1 MHIKS
6 IPHRYIHI
14 FFKGALLYT
23 LLLLVACQNLP
34 RVHALYDQ
42 TADLSR
48 YSTFALHP
56 KLEPKGEEYDSL
68 AQRYIK
74 AAIIVEMQKQGYRLS
89 DTPELWVNF
98 NTKTKD
104 RVRVI
109 DTPEPFSYHYYFFRH
124 DYGVWGGY
132 PYTETRIEQYTE
144 GTLNIDVIDIS
155 NKRLLWEGIAVGT
168 LSKRTMD
175 NLEDKINEA
184 LMLIFEKYP

>member
-1 MHIKS
+1 
-6 IPHRYIHI
+6 
-14 FFKGALLYT
+14 
-23 LLLLVACQNLP
+23 
-34 RVHALYDQ
+34 
-42 TADLSR
+42 
-48 YSTFALHP
+48 
-56 KLEPKGEEYDSL
+56 
-68 AQRYIK
+68 
-74 AAIIVEMQKQGYRLS
+74 
-89 DTPELWVNF
+89 LWVNF